1 MGEPAGPAGPAI
13 QFNSSMLY
21 MWYIQDV
28 LEQQALVLGLGE
40 RDLAHLCQTLRLF
53 EPRLQRR
60 EPLRRSTAAGVAA
73 VVGRTAARTVACEQ
87 DLASGDANLPV
98 TRGGASEAEEAL
110 DELEAEI
117 LSQLSPAGLAGGGS
131 DDT

>member
-1 MGEPAGPAGPAI
+1 MTGTPTQRHTDTHRQGTPPAGLTP
-13 QFNSSMLY
+13 
-21 MWYIQDV
+21 D
-28 LEQQALVLGLGE
+28 
-40 RDLAHLCQTLRLF
+40 
-53 EPRLQRR
+53 
-60 EPLRRSTAAGVAA
+60 
-73 VVGRTAARTVACEQ
+73 ARQ

>member
-1 MGEPAGPAGPAI
+1 MGGCTGGETVGMERQKDTHRRGTPPAGLTPG
-13 QFNSSMLY
+13 
-21 MWYIQDV
+21 
-28 LEQQALVLGLGE
+28 
-40 RDLAHLCQTLRLF
+40 
-53 EPRLQRR
+53 
-60 EPLRRSTAAGVAA
+60 
-73 VVGRTAARTVACEQ
+73 ARQ

>member
-1 MGEPAGPAGPAI
+1 MGHRRQVWVEAWAERRSGWSDTQTRAQTQGTPPAGLTPG
-13 QFNSSMLY
+13 
-21 MWYIQDV
+21 
-28 LEQQALVLGLGE
+28 
-40 RDLAHLCQTLRLF
+40 
-53 EPRLQRR
+53 
-60 EPLRRSTAAGVAA
+60 
-73 VVGRTAARTVACEQ
+73 ARQ

>member
-1 MGEPAGPAGPAI
+1 MGGRGT
-13 QFNSSMLY
+13 
-21 MWYIQDV
+21 DDDDT
-28 LEQQALVLGLGE
+28 LERHTDDDDTLEVVDRGRGE
-40 RDLAHLCQTLRLF
+40 
-53 EPRLQRR
+53 
-60 EPLRRSTAAGVAA
+60 AA
-73 VVGRTAARTVACEQ
+73 VTGTPTQRHTDTHRHAQ

-131 DDT
+131 DEDT